1 MRRVT
6 SDEGLLEELVE
17 EGHDFFTGVPDSGL
31 KRFLADVWELPPE
44 QHVPAT
50 WEAEAVGIAAG
61 ASLAGRRPVV
71 YLQNA
76 GLGRAVHA
84 EAGPEHAVLY
94 MQGSMGLA
102 PAIGLG
108 MALATDRPV
117 VVINGDASLLMAL
130 GSTHTIRDR
139 APATFFHY
147 VLDNGCNESVGG
159 QPS

>member
-17 EGHDFFTGVPDSGL
+17 DGHDFFTGVPDSGL

-61 ASLAGRRPVV
+61 ASLAGRKPVV

-76 GLGRAVHA
+76 GLG
-84 EAGPEHAVLY
+84 HAVNPL
-94 MQGSMGLA
+94 
-102 PAIGLG
+102 
-108 MALATDRPV
+108 
-117 VVINGDASLLMAL
+117 ASLCIPGGIEMTLVVGHRHTLPQHRVMGEIDAQLLDLL
-130 GSTHTIRDR
+130 GWND
-139 APATFFHY
+139 Y
-147 VLDNGCNESVGG
+147 VLVEGENNEG
-159 QPS
+159 